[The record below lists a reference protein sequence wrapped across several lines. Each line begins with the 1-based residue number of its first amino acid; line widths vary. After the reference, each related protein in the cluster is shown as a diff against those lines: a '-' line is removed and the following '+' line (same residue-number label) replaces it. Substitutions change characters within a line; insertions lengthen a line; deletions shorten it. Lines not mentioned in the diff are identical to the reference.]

1 MPNEIQNTNSTPVRV
16 LNMPRRSEEV
26 DEILSEMPSWTLRW
40 GLTVIFCIVSTILV
54 LSYFVKYPD
63 VIKGK
68 INITSNTPPVPLVAR
83 TSGNI
88 VLTVA
93 DKSTVQENEVLG
105 YLKSATKY
113 EDILKLKQKLNFI
126 KNSEA
131 SKLNSDS
138 LNKFTDDLQ
147 LGELQV
153 PYNNFLLKI
162 KEISSL
168 DIRGQNTNLRKT
180 SINQQIAEYIQISE
194 RLKRQVQQLENEY
207 NLQKKNFDNRY
218 KALHRA
224 GSISTEQLEQK
235 QDEVF
240 QKLKAVEAAK
250 SSFDENQN
258 RIITLQS
265 QKVEV
270 DFEQKDRQL
279 NSNNLLLDAYTN
291 LLNQLNIWEQRYLLK
306 ASIAGKVNYLSFI
319 KQNSYINENQEIANI
334 IPLTGNINNALSST
348 YVGELFLESSGSGKI
363 AEGQDVNIV
372 LDNFSKKEFGI
383 LKGKVASIADVSSTI
398 TSTTGAGS
406 QSVYKVYVNLPNGLT
421 TSAKKKLSFR
431 YGMQGNAEVI
441 TKNISILGR
450 IFDTI
455 RTAFDQ

>member
-1 MPNEIQNTNSTPVRV
+1 MPNEIQPSGPSPVRV

-40 GLTVIFCIVSTILV
+40 GLTVIFGIVATILI

-68 INITSNTPPVPLVAR
+68 INITSNNPPVPLVTR

-88 VLTVA
+88 VLIVP
-93 DKSTVQENEVLG
+93 DKSIVKEDEVLG
-105 YLKSATKY
+105 YLKSATKFN
-113 EDILKLKQKLNFI
+113 DFLKLKQKLNFI
-126 KNSEA
+126 KSSSTNSF
-131 SKLNSDS
+131 NPDS
-138 LNKFTDDLQ
+138 LRQFTDDLQ

-162 KEISSL
+162 KEIGSL
-168 DIRGQNTNLRKT
+168 NIRQQNTGLRKL
-180 SINQQIAEYIQISE
+180 SINQQIEEYSQISE
-194 RLKRQVQQLENEY
+194 RLKRQVQLLESEY
-207 NLQKKNFDNRY
+207 NLQKKNYENRY
-218 KALHRA
+218 KALHKA

-250 SSFDENQN
+250 SSYDENQN

-265 QKVEV
+265 QKIEV

-291 LLNQLNIWEQRYLLK
+291 LLNQLNIWEQTYLLK
-306 ASIAGKVNYLSFI
+306 ATIGGKVNYLSFI
-319 KQNSYINENQEIANI
+319 KQNSYINENQEVANI
-334 IPLTGNINNALSST
+334 IPPTANTNASLSSS
-348 YVGELFLESSGSGKI
+348 YVGELFLEASGSGKI
-363 AEGQDVNIV
+363 AEGQDVNII

-398 TSTTGAGS
+398 TSNSGS

-421 TSAKKKLSFR
+421 TSSKKKLSFR
-431 YGMQGNAEVI
+431 HGMQGNAEVI
-441 TKNISILGR
+441 TKDISILGR

-455 RTAFDQ
+455 RAAFEQ

>member
-1 MPNEIQNTNSTPVRV
+1 MPNEIQQTNPSPVRV
-16 LNMPRRSEEV
+16 VNMPRRSEEV
-26 DEILSEMPSWTLRW
+26 DEILSEMPGWTLRW
-40 GLTVIFCIVSTILV
+40 GLTVIFGIVATILV
-54 LSYFVKYPD
+54 LSYFIKYPD

-68 INITSNTPPVPLVAR
+68 INITSNNPPVPLVAR

-88 VLTVA
+88 VLIVA
-93 DKSTVQENEVLG
+93 DKSLVKENDVLG

-113 EDILKLKQKLNFI
+113 DDILKLKQKLNFI
-126 KNSEA
+126 KNS
-131 SKLNSDS
+131 SVSTLNADS
-138 LNKFTDDLQ
+138 LSQFTDDLQ

-162 KEISSL
+162 KEIGSL
-168 DIRGQNTNLRKT
+168 DIRGQNTSLRKL
-180 SINQQIAEYIQISE
+180 SINKQISEYIQISE
-194 RLKRQVQQLENEY
+194 RLKRQVQLLENEY

-218 KALHRA
+218 KALHKA

-250 SSFDENQN
+250 SSYDENQN

-291 LLNQLNIWEQRYLLK
+291 LLNQLNVWEQRYLLK
-306 ASIAGKVNYLSFI
+306 ATIAGKVNYLNFI

-334 IPLTGNINNALSST
+334 IPPTGNINNALSSS
-348 YVGELFLESSGSGKI
+348 YVGELFLEASGSGKI
-363 AEGQDVNIV
+363 AEGQNVNII
-372 LDNFSKKEFGI
+372 LDNFSKKEFGM

-398 TSTTGAGS
+398 TSNTGS

-421 TSAKKKLSFR
+421 TTSKKKLSFR

-441 TKNISILGR
+441 TKDISILGR

-455 RTAFDQ
+455 RTAFEQ

>member
-1 MPNEIQNTNSTPVRV
+1 MPNQIQHTNPTPVRV
-16 LNMPRRSEEV
+16 LNVPRRSEDV

-40 GLTVIFCIVSTILV
+40 GLTVIFGIVVTILV
-54 LSYFVKYPD
+54 LSYFIKYPD

-68 INITSNTPPVPLVAR
+68 INITSNNPPVPLVVR
-83 TSGNI
+83 SSGNI
-88 VLTVA
+88 VIIVS
-93 DKSTVQENEVLG
+93 DKSIVKENDVLG

-113 EDILKLKQKLNFI
+113 EDILKLKQQLNFI

-131 SKLNSDS
+131 NKLNSDS
-138 LNKFTDDLQ
+138 LNQFTGDLQ

-162 KEISSL
+162 KEIGSL
-168 DIRGQNTNLRKT
+168 DIRGQNTSLRKE
-180 SINQQIAEYIQISE
+180 SINKQIAEYIQISE
-194 RLKRQVQQLENEY
+194 RLKRQVQLLENEY

-218 KALHRA
+218 KALHKA

-250 SSFDENQN
+250 SSYDENQN

-270 DFEQKDRQL
+270 DFEQTDRQL

-291 LLNQLNIWEQRYLLK
+291 LLNQLNIWEQKYLLK
-306 ASIAGKVNYLSFI
+306 ATIAGKVNYLSFI
-319 KQNSYINENQEIANI
+319 KQNSYINENQEIVNI
-334 IPLTGNINNALSST
+334 IPMNGNMNNALSSS
-348 YVGELFLESSGSGKI
+348 YIGELFLESSGSGKI
-363 AEGQDVNIV
+363 AEGQDVNII
-372 LDNFSKKEFGI
+372 LDNFNKKEFGI
-383 LKGKVASIADVSSTI
+383 LKGKVTSIADVSSTI
-398 TSTTGAGS
+398 TSTTGS

-421 TSAKKKLSFR
+421 TSAKKKLTFR

-455 RTAFDQ
+455 RAAFDQ

>member
-1 MPNEIQNTNSTPVRV
+1 MPNQIQHTNPTPVRV
-16 LNMPRRSEEV
+16 LNVPRRSEDV

-40 GLTVIFCIVSTILV
+40 GLTVIFGIVATILI
-54 LSYFVKYPD
+54 LSYFIKYPD

-68 INITSNTPPVPLVAR
+68 INITSNNPPVPLVAR
-83 TSGNI
+83 SSGNI
-88 VLTVA
+88 VIIVS
-93 DKSTVQENEVLG
+93 DKSLVKENDVLG

-113 EDILKLKQKLNFI
+113 EDIQKLKQKLNFI
-126 KNSEA
+126 RNSA
-131 SKLNSDS
+131 ANKLNSDS
-138 LNKFTDDLQ
+138 LSQFSDDLQ

-162 KEISSL
+162 KEIGSL
-168 DIRGQNTNLRKT
+168 DIRGQNTSLRKE
-180 SINQQIAEYIQISE
+180 SINKQISEYIQISE
-194 RLKRQVQQLENEY
+194 RLKRQVQLLENEY

-218 KALHRA
+218 KALHKA

-250 SSFDENQN
+250 SNYDENQN

-306 ASIAGKVNYLSFI
+306 ATIAGKVNYLSFI

-334 IPLTGNINNALSST
+334 VPESGNINNTLTST

-363 AEGQDVNIV
+363 SEGQDVNIV
-372 LDNFSKKEFGI
+372 LDNFNKKEFGI

-398 TSTTGAGS
+398 TSTTGS

-455 RTAFDQ
+455 RAAFDQ

>member
-1 MPNEIQNTNSTPVRV
+1 MPNQIQHTNPTPVRV
-16 LNMPRRSEEV
+16 LNVPRRSEDV

-40 GLTVIFCIVSTILV
+40 GLTVIFGIVATILI
-54 LSYFVKYPD
+54 LSYFIKYPD
-63 VIKGK
+63 IIKGK
-68 INITSNTPPVPLVAR
+68 INITSNNPPVPLVAR
-83 TSGNI
+83 SSGNI
-88 VLTVA
+88 VIIVS
-93 DKSTVQENEVLG
+93 DKSIVKENDVLG

-126 KNSEA
+126 RNSVA
-131 SKLNSDS
+131 NKLNSDS
-138 LNKFTDDLQ
+138 LSQFSDDLQ

-162 KEISSL
+162 KEIGSL
-168 DIRGQNTNLRKT
+168 DIRGQNTSLRKE
-180 SINQQIAEYIQISE
+180 SINKQISEYIQISE
-194 RLKRQVQQLENEY
+194 RLKRQVQLLETEY

-218 KALHRA
+218 KALHKA

-250 SSFDENQN
+250 SNYDENQN

-279 NSNNLLLDAYTN
+279 SSNNLLLDAYTN

-306 ASIAGKVNYLSFI
+306 ATIAGKVNYLSFI

-334 IPLTGNINNALSST
+334 VPESGNINNTLTST
-348 YVGELFLESSGSGKI
+348 YVGELFWNHLVLEK
-363 AEGQDVNIV
+363 
-372 LDNFSKKEFGI
+372 
-383 LKGKVASIADVSSTI
+383 
-398 TSTTGAGS
+398 
-406 QSVYKVYVNLPNGLT
+406 
-421 TSAKKKLSFR
+421 FR
-431 YGMQGNAEVI
+431 KDK
-441 TKNISILGR
+441 T
-450 IFDTI
+450 
-455 RTAFDQ
+455 

>member
-1 MPNEIQNTNSTPVRV
+1 MPNQIQHTNPTPVRV
-16 LNMPRRSEEV
+16 LNVPRRSEDV

-40 GLTVIFCIVSTILV
+40 GLTVIFGIVATILI
-54 LSYFVKYPD
+54 LSYFIKYPD

-68 INITSNTPPVPLVAR
+68 INITSNNPPVPLVAR
-83 TSGNI
+83 SSGNI
-88 VLTVA
+88 VIIVS
-93 DKSTVQENEVLG
+93 DKSIVNENDVLG

-126 KNSEA
+126 RNSVA
-131 SKLNSDS
+131 NRLNSDS
-138 LNKFTDDLQ
+138 LSQFSDDLQ

-162 KEISSL
+162 KEIGSL
-168 DIRGQNTNLRKT
+168 DIRGQNTSLRKE
-180 SINQQIAEYIQISE
+180 SINKQISEYIQISE
-194 RLKRQVQQLENEY
+194 RLKRQVQLLENEY

-218 KALHRA
+218 KALHKA

-250 SSFDENQN
+250 SNYDENQN

-279 NSNNLLLDAYTN
+279 NTNNLLLDAYTN

-306 ASIAGKVNYLSFI
+306 ATIAGKVNYLSFI

-334 IPLTGNINNALSST
+334 VPESGNINNTLTST

-363 AEGQDVNIV
+363 SEGQDVNIV
-372 LDNFSKKEFGI
+372 LDNFNKKEFGI

-398 TSTTGAGS
+398 TSATGS

-455 RTAFDQ
+455 RAAFDQ

>member
-1 MPNEIQNTNSTPVRV
+1 MPNQIQHTNPTPVRV
-16 LNMPRRSEEV
+16 LNVPRRSEDV

-40 GLTVIFCIVSTILV
+40 GLTVIFGVVATILI
-54 LSYFVKYPD
+54 LSYFIKYPD
-63 VIKGK
+63 IIKGK
-68 INITSNTPPVPLVAR
+68 INITSNNPPVPLVAR
-83 TSGNI
+83 SSGNI
-88 VLTVA
+88 VIIVS
-93 DKSTVQENEVLG
+93 DKSIVKENDVLG

-126 KNSEA
+126 RNSVA
-131 SKLNSDS
+131 NKLNSDS
-138 LNKFTDDLQ
+138 LSQFSDDLQ

-162 KEISSL
+162 KEIGSL
-168 DIRGQNTNLRKT
+168 DIRGQNTSLRKE
-180 SINQQIAEYIQISE
+180 SINKQISEYIQISE
-194 RLKRQVQQLENEY
+194 RLKRQVQLLENEY

-218 KALHRA
+218 KALHKA

-250 SSFDENQN
+250 SNYDENQN

-279 NSNNLLLDAYTN
+279 SSNNLLLDAYTN

-306 ASIAGKVNYLSFI
+306 ATIAGKVNYLSFI
-319 KQNSYINENQEIANI
+319 KKNSYINENQEIANI
-334 IPLTGNINNALSST
+334 VPESGNINNTLTST

-363 AEGQDVNIV
+363 SEGQDVNIV
-372 LDNFSKKEFGI
+372 LDNFNKKEFGI

-398 TSTTGAGS
+398 TSTTGS

-455 RTAFDQ
+455 RAAFDQ

>member
-1 MPNEIQNTNSTPVRV
+1 MPNEIQPSNSSPVRV

-40 GLTVIFCIVSTILV
+40 GLTVIFGIVATILI

-68 INITSNTPPVPLVAR
+68 INITSNNPPVPLVAR
-83 TSGNI
+83 SSGNI
-88 VLTVA
+88 VLIVA
-93 DKSTVQENEVLG
+93 DKSLVEENEVLG

-113 EDILKLKQKLNFI
+113 DDIVKLKQKLNFI
-126 KNSEA
+126 KNS
-131 SKLNSDS
+131 SVNTLNADS
-138 LNKFTDDLQ
+138 LRQFTDDLQ

-153 PYNNFLLKI
+153 SYNNFLLKI
-162 KEISSL
+162 KEIGSL
-168 DIRGQNTNLRKT
+168 DIRGQNTSLRKS
-180 SINQQIAEYIQISE
+180 SINQQIAELFQISE
-194 RLKRQVQQLENEY
+194 RLKRQVQLLENEY

-218 KALHRA
+218 KALHKA

-240 QKLKAVEAAK
+240 QKLKAVEVAK
-250 SSFDENQN
+250 SSYDENQN

-291 LLNQLNIWEQRYLLK
+291 LLNQVNIWEQRYLLK
-306 ASIAGKVNYLSFI
+306 ATITGKVNYLNFI

-334 IPLTGNINNALSST
+334 IPLMGNINNTLSSS
-348 YVGELFLESSGSGKI
+348 YVGELFLEASGSGKI
-363 AEGQDVNIV
+363 TEGQDVNII

-398 TSTTGAGS
+398 SSTSGS
-406 QSVYKVYVNLPNGLT
+406 QSVYNVYVNLPNGLT
-421 TSAKKKLSFR
+421 TSSKKKLSFR

-441 TKNISILGR
+441 TKDISILGR

-455 RTAFDQ
+455 RTAFEQ

>member
-1 MPNEIQNTNSTPVRV
+1 MPNEIQPSNPSPVRV

-40 GLTVIFCIVSTILV
+40 GLTVIFGIVATILI

-68 INITSNTPPVPLVAR
+68 ISITSNNPPVPLVAR

-88 VLTVA
+88 VLIVP
-93 DKSTVQENEVLG
+93 DKSLVKENDVLG

-113 EDILKLKQKLNFI
+113 DDLLQLKQKLNFI
-126 KNSEA
+126 KNSSA
-131 SKLNSDS
+131 NTLNADS
-138 LNKFTDDLQ
+138 LRQFTDDLQ

-162 KEISSL
+162 KEIGSL
-168 DIRGQNTNLRKT
+168 DIRSQNTNLRKS
-180 SINQQIAEYIQISE
+180 SINQQINEYIQISE
-194 RLKRQVQQLENEY
+194 RLKRQVQLLENEY

-218 KALHRA
+218 KALHKA

-250 SSFDENQN
+250 SSYDENQN

-306 ASIAGKVNYLSFI
+306 ATISGKVNYLNFI

-334 IPLTGNINNALSST
+334 VPPTGNINTSLSSL
-348 YVGELFLESSGSGKI
+348 YVGELFLETSGSGKI
-363 AEGQDVNIV
+363 AEGQDVNII

-398 TSTTGAGS
+398 TSTSGNN

-421 TSAKKKLSFR
+421 TSSKKKLSFR

-441 TKNISILGR
+441 TKDISILGR

>member
-1 MPNEIQNTNSTPVRV
+1 MPNQIQHTNPTPVRV
-16 LNMPRRSEEV
+16 LNVPRRSEDV

-40 GLTVIFCIVSTILV
+40 GLTVIFGIVATILI
-54 LSYFVKYPD
+54 LSYFIKYPD

-68 INITSNTPPVPLVAR
+68 INITSNNPPVPLVAR
-83 TSGNI
+83 SSGNI
-88 VLTVA
+88 VIIVL
-93 DKSTVQENEVLG
+93 DKSIVKENDVLG

-113 EDILKLKQKLNFI
+113 EDILRLKQKLNFI
-126 KNSEA
+126 RNSVA
-131 SKLNSDS
+131 NKLNADS
-138 LNKFTDDLQ
+138 LSQFSDDLQ

-162 KEISSL
+162 KEIGSL
-168 DIRGQNTNLRKT
+168 DIRGQNTSLRKE
-180 SINQQIAEYIQISE
+180 SINKQISEYIQISE
-194 RLKRQVQQLENEY
+194 RLKRQVQLLENEY

-218 KALHRA
+218 KALHKA

-250 SSFDENQN
+250 SNYDENQN

-265 QKVEV
+265 QKIEV

-306 ASIAGKVNYLSFI
+306 ATIAGKVNYLSFI

-334 IPLTGNINNALSST
+334 VPESGNINNTLTST

-363 AEGQDVNIV
+363 SEGQDVNIV
-372 LDNFSKKEFGI
+372 LDNFNKKEFGI

-398 TSTTGAGS
+398 TSTTGS

-431 YGMQGNAEVI
+431 YGMQGNAQVI

-455 RTAFDQ
+455 RAAFDQ

>member
-1 MPNEIQNTNSTPVRV
+1 MPNQIQTTNPTPVRV
-16 LNMPRRSEEV
+16 LNVPRRSEEV

-40 GLTVIFCIVSTILV
+40 GLTVIFGIVATILI

-68 INITSNTPPVPLVAR
+68 INITSNNPPVPLVAR

-88 VLTVA
+88 VIIVS
-93 DKSTVQENEVLG
+93 DKSTVEENDVLG

-113 EDILKLKQKLNFI
+113 DDVLKLKQKLNFI
-126 KNSEA
+126 RNSA
-131 SKLNSDS
+131 ANKLNSDS
-138 LNKFTDDLQ
+138 LNQFTDDLQ

-168 DIRGQNTNLRKT
+168 DIRGQNTNLRKE
-180 SINQQIAEYIQISE
+180 SINQQVAEYVQISE
-194 RLKRQVQQLENEY
+194 RLKYQVQLLENEY
-207 NLQKKNFDNRY
+207 NLHKKNLENRY
-218 KALHRA
+218 KALLKA
-224 GSISTEQLEQK
+224 GSISTEQFEQK

-250 SSFDENQN
+250 SSYDENQN

-279 NSNNLLLDAYTN
+279 SSNNLLLDAYTN
-291 LLNQLNIWEQRYLLK
+291 LLNQVNIWEQRYLLK
-306 ASIAGKVNYLSFI
+306 ATIAGKVNYLSFI

-334 IPLTGNINNALSST
+334 VPLTGNINNTLSGS

-363 AEGQDVNIV
+363 AEGQNVNIV
-372 LDNFSKKEFGI
+372 LDNFNKKEFGI

-398 TSTTGAGS
+398 NSTTGS

-441 TKNISILGR
+441 TKDISILGR

-455 RTAFDQ
+455 RAAFDQ

>member
-1 MPNEIQNTNSTPVRV
+1 MPNQIQHTNPTPVRV
-16 LNMPRRSEEV
+16 LNVPRRSEDV

-40 GLTVIFCIVSTILV
+40 GLTVIFGIVATILI
-54 LSYFVKYPD
+54 LSYFIKYPD

-68 INITSNTPPVPLVAR
+68 INITSNNPPVPLVAR
-83 TSGNI
+83 SSGNI
-88 VLTVA
+88 VIIVL
-93 DKSTVQENEVLG
+93 DKSIVKENDVLG

-113 EDILKLKQKLNFI
+113 EDILRLKQKLNFI
-126 KNSEA
+126 RNSA
-131 SKLNSDS
+131 ANKLNSDS
-138 LNKFTDDLQ
+138 LSQFSDDLQ

-162 KEISSL
+162 KEIGSL
-168 DIRGQNTNLRKT
+168 DIRGQNTSLRKE
-180 SINQQIAEYIQISE
+180 SINKQISEYIQISE
-194 RLKRQVQQLENEY
+194 RLKRQVQLLENEY

-218 KALHRA
+218 KALHKA

-250 SSFDENQN
+250 SNYDENQN

-279 NSNNLLLDAYTN
+279 NTNNLLLDAYTN

-306 ASIAGKVNYLSFI
+306 ATIAGKVNYLSFI

-334 IPLTGNINNALSST
+334 VPESGNINNTLTST

-363 AEGQDVNIV
+363 SEGQDVNIV
-372 LDNFSKKEFGI
+372 LDNFNKKEFGI

-398 TSTTGAGS
+398 TSTTGS

-455 RTAFDQ
+455 RAAFDQ

>member
-1 MPNEIQNTNSTPVRV
+1 MPNQIQHTNPTPVRV
-16 LNMPRRSEEV
+16 LNVPRRSEDV

-40 GLTVIFCIVSTILV
+40 GLTVIFGIVATILI
-54 LSYFVKYPD
+54 LSYFIKYPD
-63 VIKGK
+63 IIKGK
-68 INITSNTPPVPLVAR
+68 INITSNNPPVPLVAR
-83 TSGNI
+83 SSGNI
-88 VLTVA
+88 VIIVS
-93 DKSTVQENEVLG
+93 DKSIVKENDVLG

-113 EDILKLKQKLNFI
+113 EDIIKLKQKLNFI
-126 KNSEA
+126 RNSVA
-131 SKLNSDS
+131 NKLNSDS
-138 LNKFTDDLQ
+138 LSQFSDDLQ

-162 KEISSL
+162 KEIGSL
-168 DIRGQNTNLRKT
+168 DIRGQNTSLRKE
-180 SINQQIAEYIQISE
+180 SINKQISEYIQISE
-194 RLKRQVQQLENEY
+194 RLKRQVQLLENEY

-218 KALHRA
+218 KALHKA

-250 SSFDENQN
+250 SNYDENQN

-279 NSNNLLLDAYTN
+279 SSNNLLLDAYTN

-306 ASIAGKVNYLSFI
+306 ATIAGKVNYLSFI

-334 IPLTGNINNALSST
+334 VPESGNINNTLTST

-363 AEGQDVNIV
+363 SEGQDVNIV
-372 LDNFSKKEFGI
+372 LDNFNKKEFGI

-398 TSTTGAGS
+398 TSTTGS
-406 QSVYKVYVNLPNGLT
+406 QSVYKVYVNLPNGLI

-455 RTAFDQ
+455 RAAFDQ

>member
-1 MPNEIQNTNSTPVRV
+1 MPNQIQHTNPTPVRV
-16 LNMPRRSEEV
+16 LNVPRRSEDV

-40 GLTVIFCIVSTILV
+40 GLTVIFGIVATILI
-54 LSYFVKYPD
+54 LSYFIKYPD

-68 INITSNTPPVPLVAR
+68 INITSNNPPVPLVAR
-83 TSGNI
+83 SSGNI
-88 VLTVA
+88 VIIVS
-93 DKSTVQENEVLG
+93 DKSIVNENDVLG

-113 EDILKLKQKLNFI
+113 EDILRLKQKLNFI
-126 KNSEA
+126 RNSA
-131 SKLNSDS
+131 ANRLNADS
-138 LNKFTDDLQ
+138 LSQFSDDLQ

-162 KEISSL
+162 KEIGSL
-168 DIRGQNTNLRKT
+168 DIRGQNTSLRKE
-180 SINQQIAEYIQISE
+180 SINKQISEYIQISE
-194 RLKRQVQQLENEY
+194 RLKRQVQLLENEY
-207 NLQKKNFDNRY
+207 ILQKKNFDNRY
-218 KALHRA
+218 KALHKA

-250 SSFDENQN
+250 SNYDENQN

-306 ASIAGKVNYLSFI
+306 ATIAGKVNYLSFI

-334 IPLTGNINNALSST
+334 VPESGNINNTLTST

-363 AEGQDVNIV
+363 SEGQDVNIV
-372 LDNFSKKEFGI
+372 LDNFNKKEFGI

-398 TSTTGAGS
+398 TSTTGS

-455 RTAFDQ
+455 RAAFDQ